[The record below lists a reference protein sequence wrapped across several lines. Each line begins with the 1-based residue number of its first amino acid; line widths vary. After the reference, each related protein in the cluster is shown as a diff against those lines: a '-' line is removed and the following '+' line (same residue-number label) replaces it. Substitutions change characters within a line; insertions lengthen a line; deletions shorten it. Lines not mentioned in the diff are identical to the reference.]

1 MKMPDNI
8 SPEIAAYI
16 RALQTENSKLRNNN
30 SKLQDEKAELQ
41 NEVSDLKTKGNRSI
55 TQRYKAKKKEA

>member
-16 RALQTENSKLRNNN
+16 KALQTENSKLPASSHGFLYHGSFSFLYYAGGLRGYEAFN
-30 SKLQDEKAELQ
+30 S
-41 NEVSDLKTKGNRSI
+41 
-55 TQRYKAKKKEA
+55 